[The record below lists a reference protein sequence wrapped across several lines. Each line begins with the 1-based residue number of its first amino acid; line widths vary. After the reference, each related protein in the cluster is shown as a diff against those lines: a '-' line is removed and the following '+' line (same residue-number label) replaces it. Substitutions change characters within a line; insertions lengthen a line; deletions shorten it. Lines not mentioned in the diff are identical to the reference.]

1 MSKVGK
7 VVKWVL
13 LAVVILF
20 VAFFYGYV
28 PWFLTNIATTS
39 RYHFHDPN
47 DGKTPQSYGMS
58 YRDVEFRSSDGILLR
73 GWYVPA
79 RGDAKGTIVYCHGLN
94 RTRIEMLP
102 MAAFAHNLGY
112 NGLLFDLRHQGES
125 GGKITTLGYRER
137 LDVEAAVHYA
147 LTEEHAARPVVLW
160 GVSMGAAA
168 ALMAAADSPEVAAVI
183 SDSTFLTLPDVIRHH
198 YYLFLHILRRRWWW
212 FPPLPAFPL
221 ADEVIHWIAWR
232 GHFKPSDLDLRKAV
246 RRINPR
252 PILFVAVQGDER
264 MPPSIAR
271 TLYGLS
277 TSPLKAI
284 VVVPGHRHGEGF
296 NEGHRPYVEA
306 VTRFLASV
314 PH

>member
-1 MSKVGK
+1 MSKVSK
-7 VVKWVL
+7 VVRWAIL
-13 LAVVILF
+13 TLVILF

-28 PWFLTNIATTS
+28 PWFLTNLATTS
-39 RYHFHDPN
+39 RYHFDDPN
-47 DGKTPQSYGMS
+47 DGRTPQSYGTS
-58 YRDVEFRSSDGILLR
+58 YQDVEFRSSDGIPLK

-79 RGDAKGTIVYCHGLN
+79 GPHAKGTIVYANGLY
-94 RTRIEMLP
+94 RTRLEMLP
-102 MAAFAHNLGY
+102 MAAFAHGLGY

-168 ALMAAADSPEVAAVI
+168 ALMAAADSPEVSAVI
-183 SDSTFLTLPDVIRHH
+183 SDSTFLTLPDVIWHH
-198 YYLFLHILRRRWWW
+198 YYLLLHILRRRWWW

-221 ADEVIHWIAWR
+221 TDEVTHWIAWR
-232 GHFKPSDLDLRKAV
+232 AHFKPSDFDLRKAV
-246 RRINPR
+246 KRINPP

-264 MPPSIAR
+264 MPPAIAR

-284 VVVPGHRHGEGF
+284 VVVPGK
-296 NEGHRPYVEA
+296 RP
-306 VTRFLASV
+306 RDR
-314 PH
+314 